1 MDNATIIKIF
11 NSDNSNIAYNILRH
25 NIMTNIAY
33 KILKFEFMIK
43 KAIVANHVFLLL
55 LLLATSIPS
64 LISILS

>member
-25 NIMTNIAY
+25 NIKT
-33 KILKFEFMIK
+33 ILKFEFMIK